1 MSADA
6 PVTPV
11 TWKRLISFFVPLGL
25 SATLVTLSHV
35 IINGTLARAERP
47 ELIISSYALALSL
60 QGITERPAL
69 LLRQTCST
77 LVRDR
82 VSFLAMSRLSAV
94 VIAGILLLGVLINY
108 TALGTWIFIYGFGVE
123 PAQLSATIGVYRIMM
138 FVSLFSGIRCLFH
151 GIIISNMRTKW
162 LTIGMGVR
170 LIVMYL
176 LALYFISSGP
186 IESGQVGAV
195 IFLTG
200 MAIEAAVSVWEG
212 QSLLRSAIPRQ
223 TPEHPVET
231 PGHILKFYKPLLY
244 SSFIAVLIGPSINAM
259 LGKTADIHLAIASYA
274 IAGSLSQLVMS
285 FFSYT
290 HQIVLNFYR
299 KDPRAVRQFTL
310 SISLAPGL
318 LVALMAYTAAGPW
331 LMIHV
336 MGVSDRLMEASLEAL
351 RVLMIVTLI
360 FPQLDFANGLIMLR
374 GQTKI
379 MVWSQG
385 ANVALTLL
393 TLVLCIGLAPGWN
406 GAIGALAQSLGML
419 AELGVVLYVLRITG
433 RDQGQLAGAQHFFA
447 GKRVGDRHEN
457 V

>member
-1 MSADA
+1 MNADA
-6 PVTPV
+6 PLSPV

-82 VSFLAMSRLSAV
+82 LSFLSMSRLAAV

-108 TALGTWIFIYGFGVE
+108 TALGEWIFVYGFGVE
-123 PAQLSATIGVYRIMM
+123 PDQLAATIGVYRIMM

-170 LIVMYL
+170 LAVMYL
-176 LALYFISSGP
+176 LALYFIASGP
-186 IESGQVGAV
+186 IESGRVGAV
-195 IFLTG
+195 IFLAG

-212 QSLLRSAIPRQ
+212 RSLLRTVIPRRM
-223 TPEHPVET
+223 PDHPVEK

-244 SSFIAVLIGPSINAM
+244 SSFIAVFIGPSINAM
-259 LGKTADIHLAIASYA
+259 LGKSADIHLAIASYA

-299 KDPRAVRQFTL
+299 KDPRAVRRFTL
-310 SISLAPGL
+310 SISLLPGL
-318 LVALMAYTAAGPW
+318 LIAIMAYTAVGPW
-331 LMIHV
+331 LMTHV
-336 MGVSDRLMEASLEAL
+336 MGVSDRLMEASLDAL
-351 RVLMIVTLI
+351 RVLMIVTLV

-385 ANVALTLL
+385 ANVVLTLL
-393 TLVLCIGLAPGWN
+393 TLVLCIWLTPGWN

-419 AELGVVLYVLRITG
+419 AELGVVLYVLRITE
-433 RDQGQLAGAQHFFA
+433 RDQGQAVGPFYFFT
-447 GKRVGDRHEN
+447 GKRVENHHEN